1 MRTYLTSLAPAADAV
16 VGFASIALF
25 VLSLW
30 CIAVM
35 VSP

>member
-1 MRTYLTSLAPAADAV
+1 MREALDALA
-16 VGFASIALF
+16 GFASIALF

-30 CIAVM
+30 GIAVM